1 MNWKVILL
9 LLICVPIFAQDKI
22 ERNLGDFTK
31 VKSYRGLQIEL
42 IKSDQ
47 PKIIIDG
54 NKSSHVTVKNDNG
67 TLKISMDL
75 TGTFNSDDVMV
86 YLYYTKDLDLLDANE
101 GSMIYSDQKITQDR
115 LEARAQEGARI
126 KLEFEGRKL
135 EVMSNTGAY
144 VNMKGSV
151 EDQDVKVNTGG
162 IYKGERLTAQ
172 NTEVNAA
179 TGGNA
184 EVFAVKSVDAKA
196 NTAGIIKVHGDPEQ
210 VSSSESTGGKI
221 KD

>member
-1 MNWKVILL
+1 MNWKVVLL

-144 VNMKGSV
+144 INMKGSV

>member
-1 MNWKVILL
+1 MNWKVVLL

-135 EVMSNTGAY
+135 KVMSNTGAY
-144 VNMKGSV
+144 VNMKGNV

>member
-1 MNWKVILL
+1 MNWKVVLL
-9 LLICVPIFAQDKI
+9 LLICAPIFAQDKI

-144 VNMKGSV
+144 VNMKGNV
-151 EDQDVKVNTGG
+151 ENQDVKVNTGG